1 MWSVGY
7 AMDSLGARRDIQAA
21 IVGELDRF
29 RSIRKN
35 RQQVREYLRCFPQY
49 AIDELIPYID
59 ATNVEAIND
68 IAYFLIEEGRPG
80 DATPVL
86 TTIVSKFPA
95 RVVAKLNLGDAFWDS
110 GLRSQARDQ
119 YRASVSQLKSLG
131 KYGVV
136 PKRVAERVSE

>member
-80 DATPVL
+80 M
-86 TTIVSKFPA
+86 
-95 RVVAKLNLGDAFWDS
+95 
-110 GLRSQARDQ
+110 LRRC
-119 YRASVSQLKSLG
+119 
-131 KYGVV
+131 
-136 PKRVAERVSE
+136 